1 MPSASVARETP
12 IVAWFMTTILSY
24 VPSNISGAEKMGRNL
39 WKTLSI
45 LSGLFNGKRSIN
57 FVKQITENFA
67 IKSDVAETASITH
80 LKYFLDI

>member
-1 MPSASVARETP
+1 
-12 IVAWFMTTILSY
+12 MTIILELSCAFKY
-24 VPSNISGAEKMGRNL
+24 FRSGENGQKSM
-39 WKTLSI
+39 WKILSI

>member
-1 MPSASVARETP
+1 
-12 IVAWFMTTILSY
+12 MTIILELSCAFKY
-24 VPSNISGAEKMGRNL
+24 FRRGEKGQKSM
-39 WKTLSI
+39 WKILSI